1 MVPQVKSLTNTQ
13 KIKKKGSK
21 HTTTEKLLNYKGRE
35 KE

>member
-1 MVPQVKSLTNTQ
+1 MVPQVKSIINTQ
-13 KIKKKGSK
+13 KIKGSK